1 MLCCGWAI
9 YQVPQEEKIRFMM
22 YGRQQRLAVAG
33 AAGYNKLGD
42 FIDIDARLL
51 SASSLPPSV
60 QEFGPEITPS
70 TFQDAAS
77 QRKPFV
83 VRHFVPADLQQKE
96 PYRSLEHDPSGD
108 FKGYFSEMGLKWGAV
123 PLWVLLRMSDKARG
137 MLPRTCSRPVTTMTW
152 ITLCGIF
159 EGARSFCSSLQR
171 INRTCTCLTQPI

>member
-1 MLCCGWAI
+1 MLQPHRCTPQALVGAREGFFKVVVALSRRCRVNVHTLARERQSSVAT
-9 YQVPQEEKIRFMM
+9 QVLFPWNT
-22 YGRQQRLAVAG
+22 A
-33 AAGYNKLGD
+33 
-42 FIDIDARLL
+42 LL
-51 SASSLPPSV
+51 RCPR
-60 QEFGPEITPS
+60 GNN
-70 TFQDAAS
+70 AS

-123 PLWVLLRMSDKARG
+123 PFVGVIEDVRQGSWNASKN
-137 MLPRTCSRPVTTMTW
+137 MLTPCHYDDVDNVK
-152 ITLCGIF
+152 CGIF